1 MAAVAAV
8 GYELGKRADAKEA
21 IDARR
26 KAFGKHGRRG
36 KYGQPIDGIPG
47 GTEGQAPVATM
58 LAMDAEVN
66 RKHFEAAGDPRRT
79 GVFDSLSGPNMV
91 SLPRGRAPMRA
102 AASDRESFDSVQ
114 QPSQTGVWQHK
125 VESGPRFEPDQS
137 AARVSFNGSAGN
149 PYSRGRDP
157 DISGTSNNIA
167 PTTKLNVGRG
177 VGYGPDVP
185 AADGFHPFYR
195 TMPGNTGVYRKNN
208 LPGNVVPGKSAVD
221 ERTMPFYVQETYV
234 PPKFYDLK
242 RRPMGP
248 NMARVTAMR
257 EIPKE
262 PREVCKGHDLSE
274 EYFGNPYGVNGV
286 DSIGAD
292 AGDNGYS
299 TRVSNERTRRSG
311 TSAIGPRRTV
321 MGPGQGV
328 ADVRVDEGRY
338 EKLHEYEADRMGGP
352 LETYVKGGAGT
363 VGMVAPEVTLRE
375 ITVARPYGH
384 FLGIAG
390 PTGHFV
396 QQGQQNQSA
405 SKQLERHAKRGD
417 QLVEN
422 WVPIGKFKTADELTF
437 GAAGIKGHE
446 IGGRVMSHPQVGVA
460 SSMAVAKGQKGG
472 GARSIPNQKLMGAVQ
487 DLKNKAARINP
498 ENPRVLDLDIA
509 SNQLADN
516 PYNSQIGTVKAPTS
530 SQAPATAAP
539 GESAG
544 V

>member
-1 MAAVAAV
+1 MELLVMAAVAAV
-8 GYELGKRADAKEA
+8 GYELGKRSDAKEA
-21 IDARR
+21 LEAR
-26 KAFGKHGRRG
+26 KK
-36 KYGQPIDGIPG
+36 KYGRYGKRDGGSAPGIPG
-47 GTEGQAPVATM
+47 GTDGQAPVATM
-58 LAMDAEVN
+58 LAMDAEIN
-66 RKHFEAAGDPRRT
+66 RRHFEAAGDPRKT
-79 GVFDSLSGPNMV
+79 GVFDPVSGPNMV
-91 SLPRGRAPMRA
+91 SLPRGRYPMRA
-102 AASDRESFDSVQ
+102 AASDRESFEGTEDT
-114 QPSQTGVWQHK
+114 PGSQTGVWKHK
-125 VESGPRFEPDQS
+125 VESEPRFEPGQS

-157 DISGTSNNIA
+157 TVSGTSNNIA

-185 AADGFHPFYR
+185 AADGFHPYFR

-208 LPGNVVPGKSAVD
+208 LPGNVVPGKAPVD

-286 DSIGAD
+286 DSSGAD
-292 AGDNGYS
+292 SGDNSYS
-299 TRVSNERTRRSG
+299 TRVTNERTQRSG

-328 ADVRVDEGRY
+328 ADVHMDEGRY
-338 EKLHEYEADRMGGP
+338 EKLHEYETDRLGGP
-352 LETYVKGGAGT
+352 VETYVKGGAGT

-396 QQGQQNQSA
+396 QQGSQNQSA

-446 IGGRVMSHPQVGVA
+446 IGGRVMSHPQVGIA
-460 SSMAVAKGQKGG
+460 SAMAVAKGQRGG
-472 GARSIPNQKLMGAVQ
+472 GARSIPNPKLMGAVQ
-487 DLKNKAARINP
+487 DLKTKSSRVAV

-509 SNQLADN
+509 ANQLTDN
-516 PYNSQIGTVKAPTS
+516 PYNNEVGKVKVS
-530 SQAPATAAP
+530 V
-539 GESAG
+539 GAG
-544 V
+544 GDY